1 MIVYRLSKKDYRND
15 LSGKGAWLAG
25 GRWNS
30 KGTALLYTGQSR
42 ALCMSEVAVHLPYG
56 VIPEDYFLVTI
67 DIPQGSILEIAEQ
80 SLPEDWADFPHP
92 ASTQQIGDDFV
103 RAGEYLVLK
112 VPSVTV
118 PGDFNYLVNPLHDLS
133 YQLRIVLPPVL
144 FTFDKRLFKTG
155 PQDL

>member
-1 MIVYRLSKKDYRND
+1 MIVYRLSKQQYRND

-42 ALCMSEVAVHLPYG
+42 ALCMTEVAVHMPYG
-56 VIPEDYFLVTI
+56 AIPGDYFLVSI
-67 DIPQGSILEIAEQ
+67 DIPTDSMLEIAPEA
-80 SLPEDWADFPHP
+80 LPEDWAGFPHA

-112 VPSVTV
+112 VPSATV
-118 PGDFNYLVNPLHDLS
+118 PGDFNYLINPLHDLS
-133 YQLRIVLPPVL
+133 YQVKIAAPPVP
-144 FTFDKRLFKTG
+144 FGFDKRLFKTDSG
-155 PQDL
+155 NQ

>member
-1 MIVYRLSKKDYRND
+1 MIVYRLSKKQYQND

-42 ALCMSEVAVHLPYG
+42 ALCMTEIAVHMPYSI
-56 VIPEDYFLVTI
+56 IPEDYFLVEI
-67 DIPQGSILEIAEQ
+67 EIPERSVREIAVE
-80 SLPEDWADFPHP
+80 SLPEDWAEFPHP
-92 ASTQQIGDDFV
+92 ASTRQIGDDFV

-112 VPSVTV
+112 VPSATV
-118 PGDFNYLVNPLHDLS
+118 PGDFNCLINPLHELS
-133 YQLRIVLPPVL
+133 YQVKIAAPPVS

-155 PQDL
+155 PGNQ